1 MIFTWR
7 IWGLGRMN
15 VEFKIRNMEQI
26 AQFQRLFLEHLDK
39 KTFKGEPST
48 LYEPINYLLNIGG
61 KRMRPVLLLMACE
74 MFDTEISKAMDAA
87 LAVEVFHNFTL
98 AHDDIM
104 DEADIRRGQPAVHIK
119 YNINSA
125 ILSGDLM
132 LIKSYELLA
141 ASPGYSSF
149 SLLFQVFNKAA
160 IEICE
165 GQQMD
170 MDFEKRKD
178 VSLDEYLKMVE
189 YKTAVL
195 LGASMQMGALIGG
208 ASDSDARQLYNFAVD
223 LGIAF
228 QINDDVLDAYGDP
241 SKVGKK
247 AGGDIAQNKKTFLW
261 ISCLEA
267 MTPVDRSTFE
277 QLTLLGKEA
286 EHEKIQGVLSLYS
299 KYQVRQKA
307 EKRSKF
313 YFEKGLAALNDISV
327 PKHKLNPL
335 ITFAHNLMVREY

>member
-1 MIFTWR
+1 
-7 IWGLGRMN
+7 
-15 VEFKIRNMEQI
+15 MERI
-26 AQFQRLFLEHLDK
+26 AQFQQLFLEHLDNK
-39 KTFKGEPST
+39 SFKGEPSS

-74 MFDTEISKAMDAA
+74 MFDKEVSKAMDAA

-104 DEADIRRGQPAVHIK
+104 DEAVIRRGKPAVHIK

-141 ASPGYSSF
+141 TSPGSSSF
-149 SLLFQVFNKAA
+149 SSIFEVFNKAA

-170 MDFEKRKD
+170 MDFEKRKE
-178 VSLDEYLKMVE
+178 VTLEEYLKMVE

-195 LGASMQMGALIGG
+195 LGASMQIGALIGG
-208 ASDSDARQLYNFAVD
+208 ASDNDARELYNFAVD

-247 AGGDIAQNKKTFLW
+247 AGGDITQNKKTFLW

-267 MTPVDRSTFE
+267 MTPADRSTFE
-277 QLTLLGKEA
+277 QLILLGKDA
-286 EHEKIQGVLSLYS
+286 EQDKIQGILSLYS

-307 EKRSKF
+307 EKRSKL
-313 YFEKGLAALNDISV
+313 YFEKGLAALEKISI
-327 PKHKLNPL
+327 PKQKLNHL
-335 ITFAHNLMVREY
+335 ITFANNLMVREY

>member
-1 MIFTWR
+1 MD
-7 IWGLGRMN
+7 
-15 VEFKIRNMEQI
+15 QI

-39 KTFKGEPST
+39 KLFKGEPLS

-74 MFDTEISKAMDAA
+74 MFDKEVSKAMDAA

-104 DEADIRRGQPAVHIK
+104 DEAEIRRGKPAVHIK

-141 ASPGYSSF
+141 SSPGSSSF
-149 SLLFQVFNKAA
+149 SSLFQVFNKAA

-170 MDFEKRKD
+170 MDFEKRTD
-178 VSLDEYLKMVE
+178 VTLDEYLKMVE

-195 LGASMQMGALIGG
+195 LGASMQIGALIGG
-208 ASDSDARQLYNFAVD
+208 ASESDARQLYRFAVD

-267 MTPVDRSTFE
+267 MTPSDRSRFE
-277 QLTLLGKEA
+277 QLILLGKDA
-286 EHEKIQGVLSLYS
+286 EQEKIQGILSLYS
-299 KYQVRQKA
+299 KYEVRQIA
-307 EKRSKF
+307 EERSKLF
-313 YFEKGLAALNDISV
+313 FEQGLAALKQVSI
-327 PKHKLNPL
+327 PKQRLEPL
-335 ITFAHNLMVREY
+335 INFSNNLMIREY